1 MSAGFRLQM
10 VVFAVLTLAAPVLA
24 AQQPAPQPS
33 VSAQAPAPE
42 LPKATP
48 GQSQATPTQV
58 VTLEAQTPQLSPTND
73 PKEIVR
79 RSVEMDHRNWELARS
94 YTCQQREVE
103 KQLGKNG
110 EVKSTE
116 IKTYDVNFYYGQE
129 YSRLIQK
136 DDKPL
141 SEKDQKKEDE
151 KMEKFLAKLRNQSE
165 EEREKHAAKEKKER
179 EEGRAFLRDM
189 VNAYDFT
196 LVGEENISGSDAW
209 VIEATPRKDFHPTQ
223 PHADI
228 LSKIKGKLWIEKKDY
243 NWVKVEAETFDTI
256 SFGLFLFRV
265 HKGTRLSFEQLHM
278 NDEVWLT
285 RRFYLN
291 GGARI
296 ALFKNEAVEQE
307 DTFSNYKKFAT
318 SSRILPGV
326 KEVPA
331 DTPK

>member
-1 MSAGFRLQM
+1 MSARFCPQ
-10 VVFAVLTLAAPVLA
+10 VVIFAVLAFAAAVLA
-24 AQQPAPQPS
+24 AQQPVPQPS
-33 VSAQAPAPE
+33 PLASAQAPE
-42 LPKATP
+42 LP
-48 GQSQATPTQV
+48 S
-58 VTLEAQTPQLSPTND
+58 TND

-79 RSVEMDHRNWELARS
+79 RSVEMDHRNWELARN

-103 KQLGKNG
+103 KQLGKHG

-141 SEKDQKKEDE
+141 NEKDQKKEDE
-151 KMEKFLAKLRNQSE
+151 KLEKFLAKLRNQNE
-165 EEREKHAAKEKKER
+165 EEHEKHAAKEKKQR

-196 LVGEENISGSDAW
+196 LVGEENISGADAY

-228 LSKIKGKLWIEKKDY
+228 LSKIKGKLWIEKKEY
-243 NWVKVEAETFDTI
+243 NWVKAEAETMDTI
-256 SFGLFLFRV
+256 SFGLFLFRI
-265 HKGTRLSFEQLHM
+265 HKGTRLSFEQLHL

-285 RRFYLN
+285 RKFYLN

-296 ALFKNEAVEQE
+296 ALLKNEAVEQE
-307 DTFSNYKKFAT
+307 STFSNYKKFAT

-331 DTPK
+331 EQPK

>member
-1 MSAGFRLQM
+1 MSARFCPQV
-10 VVFAVLTLAAPVLA
+10 VVFAVLAFAAAVLA
-24 AQQPAPQPS
+24 AQQPVPQPS
-33 VSAQAPAPE
+33 PLASAQAPE
-42 LPKATP
+42 LP
-48 GQSQATPTQV
+48 S
-58 VTLEAQTPQLSPTND
+58 TND

-79 RSVEMDHRNWELARS
+79 RSVEMDHRNWELARN

-103 KQLGKNG
+103 KQLGKHG

-141 SEKDQKKEDE
+141 NEKDQKKEDE
-151 KMEKFLAKLRNQSE
+151 KLEKFLAKLRNQSE
-165 EEREKHAAKEKKER
+165 EEHEKHAAKEKKQR

-196 LVGEENISGSDAW
+196 LVGEENISGADAY

-228 LSKIKGKLWIEKKDY
+228 LSKIKGKLWIEKKEY
-243 NWVKVEAETFDTI
+243 NWVKAEAESTDTI
-256 SFGLFLFRV
+256 TWGLFLVRI
-265 HKGTRLSFEQLHM
+265 HKGSRFSFQQIRL
-278 NDEVWLT
+278 NDEVWLLE
-285 RRFYLN
+285 RLYIN
-291 GGARI
+291 GGARL
-296 ALFKNEAVEQE
+296 ALLKNETVEQHS
-307 DTFSNYKKFAT
+307 TFSNYNHFAT
-318 SSRILPGV
+318 TSRILPGV

-331 DTPK
+331 EQPK

>member
-1 MSAGFRLQM
+1 MLHRFRPQ
-10 VVFAVLTLAAPVLA
+10 VAVFAVLAFAAIVLP
-24 AQQPAPQPS
+24 AQQPAPQPPPPAS
-33 VSAQAPAPE
+33 DQAVTSE
-42 LPKATP
+42 GQTP
-48 GQSQATPTQV
+48 GLP
-58 VTLEAQTPQLSPTND
+58 PTND

-79 RSVEMDHRNWELARS
+79 RSVEMDHRNWELARN

-103 KQLGKNG
+103 KQLGKHG

-116 IKTYDVNFYYGQE
+116 VKTYDVNFYYGQE

-151 KMEKFLAKLRNQSE
+151 KLEKFLAKLRNQSE
-165 EEREKHAAKEKKER
+165 EERQKRAAKEKKER

-196 LVGEENISGSDAW
+196 LVGEENISGADAY

-228 LSKIKGKLWIEKKDY
+228 LSKIRGKLWIEKKQY
-243 NWVKVEAETFDTI
+243 NWVKAEAESIDTI
-256 SFGLFLFRV
+256 SFGLFLFRI
-265 HKGTRLSFEQLHM
+265 HKGTRLSFEQLHL

-291 GGARI
+291 GGARL
-296 ALFKNEAVEQE
+296 ALLKNEAVEQE
-307 DTFSNYKKFAT
+307 DTFSNYQKFVT

-331 DTPK
+331 EPAK